1 MHTERRWG
9 NCSDKNKLKNPT
21 LTEPVGTEVA
31 YTQYEVHT
39 GNLKARED

>member
-9 NCSDKNKLKNPT
+9 NCSDKNTLKNPT

-31 YTQYEVHT
+31 YTQEVHT
-39 GNLKARED
+39 GNLKARQD